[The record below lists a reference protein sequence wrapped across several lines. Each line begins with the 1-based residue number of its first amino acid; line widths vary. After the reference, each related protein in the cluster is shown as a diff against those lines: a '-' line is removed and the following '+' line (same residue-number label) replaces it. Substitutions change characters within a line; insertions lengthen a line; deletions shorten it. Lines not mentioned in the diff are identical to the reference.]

1 MKVSPNE
8 IRKALRTLSDSR
20 AFPATFCPSEVARNL
35 ADDWRP
41 LMPAVRREAAK
52 LIAAGELE
60 CLQGGATVEIG
71 KPSAP
76 FDFARPKSLLL
87 PDKRL

>member
-8 IRKALRTLSDSR
+8 IRKTLRTLSNSR
-20 AFPATFCPSEVARNL
+20 AFPATFCPSEVARDL

-41 LMPAVRREAAK
+41 LMPAIRREAAK

-60 CLQGGATVEIG
+60 CLQGGAPVEIEKAVG
-71 KPSAP
+71 PIRLRAAKATSPSG
-76 FDFARPKSLLL
+76 
-87 PDKRL
+87 